1 MKNIGLTKTQL
12 LSTLICASTLMG
24 CASSYRRPESVADK
38 MKRYQARSHSHNATP
53 ALPVIEGQK
62 HLSWISS
69 SNNRAPASVAP
80 QQASSTEE
88 QANDFAA
95 DQSHKRLYFLT
106 LYSQY
111 ELLQQSVPEYQA
123 TQIRVCPHFHS
134 SLVTHQE
141 SFGATSEM
149 TFENKDYSA
158 QMLQKIKKD
167 ESYLSL
173 YPELAL
179 PMQAQTSR
187 PRVIDLA
194 SEDASSVKKLV
205 SQALSTHLSKTHSE
219 LSELCEFGSSD
230 NYYIYE
236 NLMSSVEREGGLE
249 KNVQGLQI
257 LLKTSTMFNHALISA
272 LNPVSAPTKS
282 MGVSRAPA
290 SAQVQTQSSAD
301 MYAQEL
307 MRRLRAQWAQ
317 PYYSS
322 LNSK

>member
-1 MKNIGLTKTQL
+1 MKYIGLTKTQL
-12 LSTLICASTLMG
+12 LSSLICASTLIG

-38 MKRYQARSHSHNATP
+38 MKRYQARSHSHNTTP
-53 ALPVIEGQK
+53 VLPVIESQK

-69 SNNRAPASVAP
+69 NTRAPASVAP
-80 QQASSTEE
+80 QMAPASDEKT
-88 QANDFAA
+88 NDFAA

-111 ELLQQSVPEYQA
+111 ELLQKSVPDYQ
-123 TQIRVCPHFHS
+123 TSQIRVCPHFHS

-141 SFGATSEM
+141 SFGTASEM
-149 TFENKDYSA
+149 AFEEKDYSM
-158 QMLQKIKKD
+158 QMLQKIKED

-179 PMQAQTSR
+179 PMQGETSR
-187 PRVIDLA
+187 PRVIDLVT
-194 SEDASSVKKLV
+194 EDASVVKKLV
-205 SQALSTHLSKTHSE
+205 GQAMTTHLSKTYSE

-272 LNPVSAPTKS
+272 LNPVVAPSKS
-282 MGVSRAPA
+282 TGISRAPA
-290 SAQVQTQSSAD
+290 SARETYQSSAD
-301 MYAQEL
+301 MYAEEL
-307 MRRLRAQWAQ
+307 MNRLRAQWAK
-317 PYYSS
+317 PYYSN
-322 LNSK
+322 LQMK

>member
-1 MKNIGLTKTQL
+1 MKYIGLTKTQL
-12 LSTLICASTLMG
+12 LSSLICASTLIG
-24 CASSYRRPESVADK
+24 CASSYRRPESVSDK
-38 MKRYQARSHSHNATP
+38 MKRYQAKSHSHNTTP
-53 ALPVIEGQK
+53 VLPVIEGQK

-69 SNNRAPASVAP
+69 NTRAPASVAP
-80 QQASSTEE
+80 QKAPVSEE
-88 QANDFAA
+88 QTNEFAA

-111 ELLQQSVPEYQA
+111 ELLQKSVPDYQA

-141 SFGATSEM
+141 SFGTTSEM
-149 TFENKDYSA
+149 AFENKDYSA
-158 QMLQKIKKD
+158 QMLQKIKND

-179 PMQAQTSR
+179 PMQAQTSK
-187 PRVIDLA
+187 PRVIDLV
-194 SEDASSVKKLV
+194 SEDASSVKKLI
-205 SQALSTHLSKTHSE
+205 SQAMTTHLSKTHSE

-272 LNPVSAPTKS
+272 LNPVTAPAKS
-282 MGVSRAPA
+282 LGVSRAPA
-290 SAQVQTQSSAD
+290 SAITQTQSSAD